1 MREVIGVQFAEAL
14 ISYSDIL
21 YVPQE
26 RDEVLDT
33 ESRSGLAQQ
42 TTAAPATT
50 AAREIAN
57 SRAIAPIPACIA
69 AWNAVCSSKAM
80 TTTRSAVLVS
90 AIEEDHRFL
99 GRVFS
104 QEGWMLHKTR
114 SLESAMDLLRCNPVP
129 VVVTERDLPAGN
141 WKDVLAAIQR
151 LPQTPLLI
159 VTARLADEYL
169 WAEVLN
175 LGGYD
180 VLSQPFQVTELL
192 WVFSN
197 AWRMRKD
204 TWTRER
210 CSPGNNESLISEV
223 SEV

>member
-1 MREVIGVQFAEAL
+1 M
-14 ISYSDIL
+14 
-21 YVPQE
+21 
-26 RDEVLDT
+26 
-33 ESRSGLAQQ
+33 
-42 TTAAPATT
+42 
-50 AAREIAN
+50 
-57 SRAIAPIPACIA
+57 
-69 AWNAVCSSKAM
+69 
-80 TTTRSAVLVS
+80 LVS

-104 QEGWMLHKTR
+104 QQGWMLHKTR
-114 SLESAMDLLRCNPVP
+114 SLESAMDLLRCDPVP
-129 VVVTERDLPAGN
+129 VVMTERDLPLGN
-141 WKDVLAAIQR
+141 WKDVLAAIQQ
-151 LPQTPLLI
+151 LPQVPMLI

-192 WVFSN
+192 WVFGN

-210 CSPGNNESLISEV
+210 CSPGNNESLICRSLKQKGKPKMNAKAETTAAENETV
-223 SEV
+223 DVAIMETEAVFDNCPSPEDIAVLAYSYWEARGFQGGSPEEDWLRAEQEMRSRRRQPED